1 MFIPGLILLSKNI
14 RINDSTIDEL
24 TANDIS
30 SAINNLTIDVGE
42 FLGPIVGGFL
52 TSRYSFKF
60 CCYII
65 FLISIGYSTIFFLYF
80 FTYIKED
87 IINYINGKYLV
98 KEIKSSEEFKDIS
111 GNEML
116 IRDNLSDTS
125 LIQFSSG
132 FLEGFK
138 FESISKRRN
147 SYANMFRKTRLSR
160 ISLHSALTE

>member
-1 MFIPGLILLSKNI
+1 MLNH
-14 RINDSTIDEL
+14 
-24 TANDIS
+24 
-30 SAINNLTIDVGE
+30 
-42 FLGPIVGGFL
+42 
-52 TSRYSFKF
+52 
-60 CCYII
+60 
-65 FLISIGYSTIFFLYF
+65 FFLYF

-147 SYANMFRKTRLSR
+147 SYANMFRKRRLSR
-160 ISLHSALTE
+160 VSLHSSLTE